1 MAEESTT
8 KKNTFEDMMFTL
20 FFLFVVAQMVA
31 RIPVLIEEKTGI
43 DIGGS
48 QAGLAAAT
56 VDADTPLGSQVVVP
70 NGASFSGAPGA
81 SASGTFLPGQSLVL
95 SDGPRTVGF
104 DTWWYVEDPETGE
117 GGWVKEADLI
127 QQDKG
132 GLGIGTSLGTRV
144 RSILDTQLWE
154 SAGGEIAAGVL
165 GRDDTGTIDDGP
177 ATVRG
182 SRWWFVDT
190 DDSRVDGWVP
200 ESVLTRSAS
209 SDLKRGL
216 AVKAITSADLFERAG
231 GGRVLGFFA
240 EDEQGTIED
249 GPEEVGGSFWWFVE
263 TSRGESGWVA
273 ESALAVGGA
282 RGIWKSFVFSIVIV
296 GGLIT
301 VVLLVGLVYV
311 TLRTNQIRARE
322 ARRIRDAIPKSIA
335 PLKNERWERVTE
347 NVHSENPNDW
357 RLAIIEADVML
368 DELITGMGYY
378 GGTLGEKLKT
388 IAHGDMRSLE
398 SAWEAHKVRNQI
410 AHAGSD
416 FILTQREARRVID
429 LYEQVFTEFK
439 YI

>member
-249 GPEEVGGSFWWFVE
+249 GWFV
-263 TSRGESGWVA
+263 
-273 ESALAVGGA
+273 L
-282 RGIWKSFVFSIVIV
+282 
-296 GGLIT
+296 
-301 VVLLVGLVYV
+301 VVC
-311 TLRTNQIRARE
+311 RN
-322 ARRIRDAIPKSIA
+322 IP
-335 PLKNERWERVTE
+335 W
-347 NVHSENPNDW
+347 
-357 RLAIIEADVML
+357 
-368 DELITGMGYY
+368 
-378 GGTLGEKLKT
+378 
-388 IAHGDMRSLE
+388 
-398 SAWEAHKVRNQI
+398 
-410 AHAGSD
+410 
-416 FILTQREARRVID
+416 
-429 LYEQVFTEFK
+429 
-439 YI
+439 